1 MKISK
6 ITALITC
13 ACILLSACGSQTTG
27 SSTQD
32 ADRAS
37 SAGQTAS
44 ATAESSVQTGAGN
57 TSGETKSAMPVPAFT
72 TEDLDG
78 NEVTESILKDKDVT
92 MINIWGTFCPPC
104 IEEMPELAKLSASLP
119 ENAQIIG
126 ILCDVS
132 LNDKSAL
139 QDAKSIVSKAGTNYP
154 CLLLNDSL
162 TDYLSQFMYVP
173 TTIFVDSE
181 GNQIGEPV
189 VGADFNAYTAHLR
202 KVIGDW
208 TKN

>member
-6 ITALITC
+6 IPALITC

-32 ADRAS
+32 ADSAS

>member
-1 MKISK
+1 
-6 ITALITC
+6 
-13 ACILLSACGSQTTG
+13 
-27 SSTQD
+27 
-32 ADRAS
+32 
-37 SAGQTAS
+37 
-44 ATAESSVQTGAGN
+44 
-57 TSGETKSAMPVPAFT
+57 MPVPAFT

-78 NEVTESILKDKDVT
+78 NKVTESILKDKDVT

-173 TTIFVDSE
+173 TTLFVDSE

-189 VGADFNAYTAHLR
+189 VGADFNAYTAHLQ

>member
-1 MKISK
+1 
-6 ITALITC
+6 
-13 ACILLSACGSQTTG
+13 
-27 SSTQD
+27 
-32 ADRAS
+32 
-37 SAGQTAS
+37 
-44 ATAESSVQTGAGN
+44 
-57 TSGETKSAMPVPAFT
+57 MPVPAFT

-139 QDAKSIVSKAGTNYP
+139 QDAKSIVSKA
-154 CLLLNDSL
+154 L
-162 TDYLSQFMYVP
+162 
-173 TTIFVDSE
+173 E
-181 GNQIGEPV
+181 QISMPIQ
-189 VGADFNAYTAHLR
+189 NASG
-202 KVIGDW
+202 K
-208 TKN
+208 

>member
-1 MKISK
+1 
-6 ITALITC
+6 
-13 ACILLSACGSQTTG
+13 
-27 SSTQD
+27 
-32 ADRAS
+32 
-37 SAGQTAS
+37 
-44 ATAESSVQTGAGN
+44 
-57 TSGETKSAMPVPAFT
+57 MPVPAFT

-173 TTIFVDSE
+173 TTI
-181 GNQIGEPV
+181 N
-189 VGADFNAYTAHLR
+189 DFRRQRRESDRRAGRRSRFQCLYGTPPESDR
-202 KVIGDW
+202 
-208 TKN
+208 